1 MNKIITQ
8 HKYYTNKFD
17 KVPDPNG
24 GGGAIDQ
31 TCFANIKPDAYI
43 LADNITSPNVFEV
56 VIGMLKIMARFDPD
70 VAAGAAG
77 AAGAAAPA
85 AKGKDETYEAFKLDK
100 YMSNVGMTAAETAKM
115 KELMAKKYVHLT
127 TEVAILDWC
136 CTAVEYVL
144 TRTNLVEVTYVMAL
158 LVNLRIRFAQ
168 LPNGSIIN
176 LYIITAN
183 LTRESAAA
191 APPPSP

>member
-1 MNKIITQ
+1 M
-8 HKYYTNKFD
+8 
-17 KVPDPNG
+17 
-24 GGGAIDQ
+24 IDQ
-31 TCFANIKPDAYI
+31 TCFHNITPDAYI
-43 LADNITSPNVFEV
+43 LADNVTSPNVFEV
-56 VIGMLKIMARFDPD
+56 VIGMLKIMAGFDAAAAS
-70 VAAGAAG
+70 AAGAAG